1 MVSSRVLVSAAC
13 RSSRVQTAGLLEPS
27 CVSLDPHRQA
37 DGVLMAAGFGLLES
51 GCVSLKNEVNIMVK
65 NAVDV
70 ILGGLSYWVFGYGLS
85 FGTAYSNI
93 LFAAG
98 DFAVSSAEQVQ
109 NDV

>member
-1 MVSSRVLVSAAC
+1 MKWSV
-13 RSSRVQTAGLLEPS
+13 TARLTAPATGLDLLP
-27 CVSLDPHRQA
+27 
-37 DGVLMAAGFGLLES
+37 GFGLLES

-93 LFAAG
+93 FFAAG
-98 DFAVSSAEQVQ
+98 DFAVSAPEQVFS
-109 NDV
+109 D